1 VRVAHRDL
9 KLENILLS
17 GGRAVVGDFGLSRL
31 LLVEASRAS
40 VSAMLGAV
48 VGASDRE
55 PNHGTTTEALTTAPR
70 SPAISSSISS
80 SIDVTGQTGS
90 LRYMAPEV
98 WASETYSHKADV
110 FSFAILAFEL
120 LSRERA
126 YEAHLLTMEQVA
138 QAVCRSGLRPTLPK
152 RWPADL
158 SELLA
163 RCWAQDADDRPDF
176 AEIAVLLRQMKSRA
190 DSVPEGAP
198 NELYAALAPPPIL
211 GCCAIS

>member
-1 VRVAHRDL
+1 ML
-9 KLENILLS
+9 M
-17 GGRAVVGDFGLSRL
+17 
-31 LLVEASRAS
+31 AS
-40 VSAMLGAV
+40 L
-48 VGASDRE
+48 
-55 PNHGTTTEALTTAPR
+55 
-70 SPAISSSISS
+70 I
-80 SIDVTGQTGS
+80 
-90 LRYMAPEV
+90 
-98 WASETYSHKADV
+98 
-110 FSFAILAFEL
+110 AFEL

-126 YEAHLLTMEQVA
+126 YEARLLTMEQVA
-138 QAVCRSGLRPTLPK
+138 KAVCRSGLRPTLPK

-176 AEIAVLLRQMKSRA
+176 AEITVLLRQMKSRA